1 MWILLIIPGTQWSFL
16 KFQVFSLSSV
26 NWYSLLCSLFFIC
39 SLCLLVIILFI
50 RYPRPFFHISR
61 YLAHNFLFFVN
72 FFCKVAYFFNL
83 IWDNYYPIQLFPK
96 MLSFFKTVISL
107 PSLVLIRGTHHT
119 SLSTRSIREVF
130 FIFLVWN
137 WFADTHFFFFFWP
150 LSLLQWWFILFVLQ
164 ILIPSSKLFLV
175 SVFPLIL
182 AYKHVTVEDNT
193 TWQLWS
199 QTVEIQSLFLPI
211 PCLLSWT
218 IWLNV
223 L

>member
-137 WFADTHFFFFFWP
+137 WFADTHFFFFF
-150 LSLLQWWFILFVLQ
+150 LAFVP
-164 ILIPSSKLFLV
+164 IAMVIYS
-175 SVFPLIL
+175 IC
-182 AYKHVTVEDNT
+182 ATDINT
-193 TWQLWS
+193 
-199 QTVEIQSLFLPI
+199 FFKAI
-211 PCLLSWT
+211 PCLCFST
-218 IWLNV
+218 YISIQTCYGGR
-223 L
+223 